1 MARFRPRGLGL
12 ERVLGVGA
20 LFSAAYGNVGSSIYY
35 ALGLVAA
42 FALGLTPV
50 VYLIA
55 GVLFGMTATTYAE
68 AATNFPEAGGSSSF
82 ARRAFNETVSFFA
95 AWGQMLNYIITV
107 AISAFFVPHYLGVF
121 WEPLRESP
129 GDIIGGI
136 VIVGLLSVVN
146 VVGVRESARLNFL
159 LAIVDFATQLLLL
172 LLGVFLVLNIQTL
185 IDNVHF
191 GVAPTWSDFFLSIT
205 IAMISYTGIETI
217 SNMAEEAKNPRRLIP
232 RAMALVVI
240 AVMVIYSGL
249 PSVALSALPVTQDA
263 SGNYHTALADQY
275 AGDPILGIVANM
287 DLGVFQTTAEYYVG
301 VLAATILLIASNAG
315 IIGVSRLTYSMGQ
328 HQQLPDRV
336 RKIDPRFRTPANG
349 IIIFGLIACLVMIP
363 GQEEFLGTLYA
374 FGAMLSF
381 TIAHASLI
389 VLRWRSA
396 HNKMKKIPGDVEV
409 EGESEWYKAP
419 FNVRVA
425 GFDLPLFAVFGG
437 LGTFAAWIAVM
448 ALYTDALIVGS
459 LWLALGF
466 ATYAIYRWRK
476 GLSLTESTTV
486 KLPTP
491 VGAEPVRYAAVLV
504 AFEEGTY
511 SESAMA
517 TALKLASHKGGDVR
531 VITTLTVP
539 QHLSLDAPL
548 PEAEETA
555 AAVIETARQWAG
567 RRQRVRGRVV
577 RVRPGEAGHRIVK
590 EAIDAR
596 SDAIVMPMPQ
606 RRPAGKPL
614 NRTLEIVLAKRPSRV
629 IIDSARAYPLVARKT
644 ARTEPAVRQASPPGG

>member
-1 MARFRPRGLGL
+1 
-12 ERVLGVGA
+12 VLGVGA

-55 GVLFGMTATTYAE
+55 GSLFVMTAMTYAE

-82 ARRAFNETVSFFA
+82 ARRAFNELVSFIA

-121 WEPLRESP
+121 WEPLRHSP

-136 VIVGLLSVVN
+136 VIVALLCTVN
-146 VVGVRESARLNFL
+146 IVGVRESARLNL
-159 LAIVDFATQLLLL
+159 VLAVIDFATQLLLL
-172 LLGVFLVLNIQTL
+172 LLGIFLVLNFQTL

-191 GVAPTWSDFFLSIT
+191 GVAPTWKDFFLSIT
-205 IAMISYTGIETI
+205 VAMISYTGIETI
-217 SNMAEEAKNPRRLIP
+217 SNMSEEAKQPRRLIP

-249 PSVALSALPVTQDA
+249 PSVALSALPVTHDA
-263 SGNYHTALADQY
+263 SGYHTQLADTY
-275 AGDPILGIVANM
+275 AGDPILGIVKNM
-287 DLGVFQTTAEYYVG
+287 NLGFFQSAAEYYVG

-336 RKIDPRFRTPANG
+336 RRISPRFRTPANG
-349 IIIFGLIACLVMIP
+349 IIIFGLIACFVIIP

-381 TIAHASLI
+381 TIAHIALI
-389 VLRWRSA
+389 GLRWRLSK
-396 HNKMKKIPGDVEV
+396 NKMREIPGDVEV
-409 EGESEWYKAP
+409 GEEGVWYKAP
-419 FNVRVA
+419 FNVRFRGV
-425 GFDLPLFAVFGG
+425 DVPLFAVIGG
-437 LGTFAAWIAVM
+437 LGTFAAFIAVT

-459 LWLALGF
+459 IWLVLGF
-466 ATYAIYRWRK
+466 GTYALYRRTK
-476 GLSLTESTTV
+476 GLSLTETTV
-486 KLPTP
+486 VRLPTP
-491 VGAEPVRYAAVLV
+491 VGTEPVRYAAVLV
-504 AFEEGTY
+504 AFEDGTY
-511 SESAMA
+511 SENAMA
-517 TALKLASHKGGDVR
+517 VALTLAAHKRGDVR
-531 VITTLTVP
+531 VLSTITVP
-539 QHLSLDAPL
+539 PALDLDAPL
-548 PEAEETA
+548 PEAEATA

-567 RRQRVRGRVV
+567 RGQRVRGRIA
-577 RVRPGEAGHRIVK
+577 RVRPGEAGHKIVR

-596 SDAIVMPMPQ
+596 SDAIVMPMPR
-606 RRPAGKPL
+606 RRPSGKLLSP
-614 NRTLEIVLAKRPSRV
+614 TLSVVLAKRPCRV
-629 IIDSARAYPLVARKT
+629 IIDSEPAYPL
-644 ARTEPAVRQASPPGG
+644 TEAAKAAA

>member
-1 MARFRPRGLGL
+1 MARYRPRGLGL

-55 GVLFGMTATTYAE
+55 GVLFVMTAMTYAE

-82 ARRAFNETVSFFA
+82 ARRAFNEAVSFFA

-107 AISAFFVPHYLGVF
+107 AISAFFVPHYLAVF
-121 WEPLRESP
+121 WSPLRDSP

-136 VIVGLLSVVN
+136 VIVGLLSTVN
-146 VVGVRESARLNFL
+146 IVGVRESARLNL
-159 LAIVDFATQLLLL
+159 VLAAIDFATQLLLL
-172 LLGVFLVLNIQTL
+172 VLGVFLVLNFDTL
-185 IDNVHF
+185 IHNVHL
-191 GVAPTWSDFFLSIT
+191 GVAPSWSNFALSIT
-205 IAMISYTGIETI
+205 VAMISYTGIETI
-217 SNMAEEAKNPRRLIP
+217 SNMSEEARQPRKLIP
-232 RAMALVVI
+232 RAMTLVVI

-249 PSVALSALPVTQDA
+249 PSVALSALPVVHDA
-263 SGNYHTALADQY
+263 SGYHTQLADTY
-275 AGDPILGIVANM
+275 AGDPILGIVKNM
-287 DLGVFQTTAEYYVG
+287 DLGVFQTTAQYYVG
-301 VLAATILLIASNAG
+301 VLAATILLIAANAG

-336 RKIDPRFRTPANG
+336 RQISPRFRTPANG
-349 IIIFGLIACLVMIP
+349 ILIFGLIACIVIIP
-363 GQEEFLGTLYA
+363 GKEEFLGTLYA

-389 VLRWRSA
+389 VLRWRGA
-396 HNKMKKIPGDVEV
+396 HNQMREIPGDVEV
-409 EGESEWYKAP
+409 EGGEGEWYTAP
-419 FNVRVA
+419 FNVRFA
-425 GFDLPLFAVFGG
+425 GFNLPLFAVIGG

-459 LWLALGF
+459 IWLALGF
-466 ATYAIYRWRK
+466 ITYAVYRRRK
-476 GLSLTESTTV
+476 HLSLTETTV
-486 KLPTP
+486 VRLPTP

-511 SESAMA
+511 SENAMA
-517 TALKLASHKGGDVR
+517 TALKLAAHKRGEVR
-531 VITTLTVP
+531 VISTVTVP
-539 QHLSLDAPL
+539 PALELDAPL
-548 PEAEETA
+548 PEAEATA

-567 RRQRVRGRVV
+567 RGQRVRGRVV
-577 RVRPGEAGHRIVK
+577 KVRPGEAGHRIVR
-590 EAIDAR
+590 EAIEAR

-606 RRPAGKPL
+606 RRPSGKTL

-629 IIDSARAYPLVARKT
+629 IIDSTPAYPLIASKAATGDST
-644 ARTEPAVRQASPPGG
+644 ATATGAA